1 MVVTR
6 IIETPLHLP
15 HAALPGADWGDAF
28 STHVAKPFQNARAAG
43 AAAFETFPPWVHGLM
58 ALRNMI
64 VAPFGLKTG
73 HKKDPKIERV
83 GFFPL
88 IAESDQQLVLGMNDR
103 HLDFRIIVDLY
114 SDADGQNVTLST
126 VLKRHNFLGR
136 AYLFVIKPFHKAIL
150 RITLKRLAQRQNRR
164 PYLRG

>member
-1 MVVTR
+1 MTHIV
-6 IIETPLHLP
+6 ETPLELP
-15 HAALPGADWGDAF
+15 HVALPGADWGDAF
-28 STHVAKPFQNARAAG
+28 TTHVKRPFQNARAAG
-43 AAAFETFPPWVHGLM
+43 AAAYETFPPWVHGLM
-58 ALRNMI
+58 ALRNII

-73 HKKDPKIERV
+73 HRKDPKIERI

-88 IAESDQQLVLGMNDR
+88 IAESNEQLILGMNDR

-114 SDADGQNVTLST
+114 PVAEGQDVTLST
-126 VLKRHNFLGR
+126 VLKRHNSLGR